1 MASPNQTSG
10 LLFPISLVGGKPPIS
25 SGIDLIHA
33 SLQIILSWPMFTRF
47 YESEFGSRIHE
58 VIEEPNDDILI
69 NLVNRFVIDAIST
82 WEQRIH
88 LIETSIEKPSMDKLR
103 VTLVYR
109 IKELNIE
116 DTFYYN
122 YPNN

>member
-1 MASPNQTSG
+1 MAIPSQISG
-10 LLFPISLVGGKPPIS
+10 LLFPFSLVSGKPPII
-25 SGIDLIHA
+25 SGVDLIEA
-33 SLQIILSWPMFTRF
+33 SLKIILSWPMFTRF

-69 NLVNRFVIDAIST
+69 NLINRFVIDAIST
-82 WEQRIH
+82 WEQRIE
-88 LIETSIEKPSMDKLR
+88 LIQASIYKPSIEKLN

-116 DTFYYN
+116 ETFYYN
-122 YPNN
+122 YPL